1 MKILNL
7 ETGQTFKSI
16 AEAARAAGVD
26 SSNVGKV
33 LKGKR
38 KHAGGFRFQWVSD
51 IPLDQVYKNVLS
63 SAQAAIRAANLAIKE
78 YKRENVYSIG
88 KAVGEL
94 LELGD
99 IIGTTSRGYLR
110 QSRQGLK
117 EAFPGIEDLAD
128 IQQLT
133 RQLEKLTQKAWDQ
146 LQNAIQDKKD
156 LADQFGI
163 SESKMNEYMNLMPEV
178 FQILDTAGTDPRV
191 GSNQVF
197 DRIKDAMQLYVSRAD
212 LKKLLERTERYYKNP
227 KRSEDFD
234 EVYQKWYKRI
244 MEAEEKEKEKK
255 EKQYKFEA

>member
-7 ETGQTFKSI
+7 ETGQKFKSI

-38 KHAGGFRFQWVSD
+38 KHAGGFRFKWVSD
-51 IPLDQVYKNVLS
+51 IPLDQVYKNAIS

-94 LELGD
+94 LEIGD

-110 QSRQGLK
+110 QSRKGLK

-156 LADQFGI
+156 LADHF
-163 SESKMNEYMNLMPEV
+163 
-178 FQILDTAGTDPRV
+178 
-191 GSNQVF
+191 
-197 DRIKDAMQLYVSRAD
+197 
-212 LKKLLERTERYYKNP
+212 
-227 KRSEDFD
+227 
-234 EVYQKWYKRI
+234 
-244 MEAEEKEKEKK
+244 
-255 EKQYKFEA
+255 